1 MRCPKEALEKEARP
15 VKDEDDGHTKVQPYL
30 VFRNRVEEDNLR
42 GFKKVLETT
51 FWVFQELSAVC
62 CPSTKSS
69 LNLSR
74 KEVTG
79 ACMLTC
85 SQAKE

>member
-1 MRCPKEALEKEARP
+1 MRCPEEALEKEARP

-51 FWVFQELSAVC
+51 FWVFQELQC
-62 CPSTKSS
+62 CLLPQHQEQPKP
-69 LNLSR
+69 
-74 KEVTG
+74 
-79 ACMLTC
+79 
-85 SQAKE
+85 